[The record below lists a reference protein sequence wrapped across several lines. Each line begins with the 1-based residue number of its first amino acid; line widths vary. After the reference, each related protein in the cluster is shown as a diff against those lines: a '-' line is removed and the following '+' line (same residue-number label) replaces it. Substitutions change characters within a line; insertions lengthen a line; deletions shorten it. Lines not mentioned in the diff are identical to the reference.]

1 MAYKFNVDFSDYYWP
16 YNTRY
21 VDLVRKS
28 LKNPWSISND
38 DAKLLT
44 ETAKHFIQSNVSTD
58 SYVYIVGCE
67 GLLCTNKDK
76 TPIKIGVTSQKNL
89 SKRIKQLQVGNPL
102 EIVEL
107 YRSKNTNRR
116 SAEALEKVLHS
127 KFKEYNLRGE
137 WFLVNTDTVID
148 SLIKNQPLADRC
160 EYKELALEG
169 LHKDIKLNRRG
180 IYHKARTACVEAL
193 DKLEKRIVNASI

>member
-1 MAYKFNVDFSDYYWP
+1 MTYKFNVDFSDYYWP

-21 VDLVRKS
+21 IDLVRKS
-28 LKNPWSISND
+28 LKNPWSISTD

-44 ETAKHFIQSNVSTD
+44 ETAKHFIQSSVSTD

-76 TPIKIGVTSQKNL
+76 APIKIGVTSQKNL

-116 SAEALEKVLHS
+116 SAEALEKALHS

-137 WFLVNTDTVID
+137 WFLVNIDTVID
-148 SLIKNQPLADRC
+148 SLIKNQTLADHC

-169 LHKDIKLNRRG
+169 LHRDIKLNRRG
-180 IYHKARTACVEAL
+180 IYNKARTACVEAL
-193 DKLEKRIVNASI
+193 NKLEKRIINASI